1 MKDDTVHLIVLGMS
15 HKTAGVAVRERLAG
29 QELTL
34 ATNAEIM
41 HAARVSGMVVISTC
55 NRTELYVEAETHH
68 ELLKWFADRLAV
80 DILELNKYTYM
91 YSDFDAIRH
100 LMRLA
105 CGLDSMVI
113 GEVEILG
120 QLKAAYKT
128 ALQHGTVTKTL
139 GRLFENAFAVAK
151 QVRSETEIGLNPISV
166 AYLAVRLAQRIF
178 TDIAAQTVLLIGAGD
193 TARLMLRHLA
203 GAGVKRFMLANR
215 TLANSQALVQ
225 DLAQECGSGIAVD
238 LLELNLIPDALA
250 RADIVV
256 TTTSAPLPLVGKGM
270 VERAIKAR
278 KYKSMFMIDLA
289 VPRNI
294 EPQVQQIS
302 DVYLY
307 GIDDLQ
313 SIAAEHQ
320 RTRHTAVP
328 QAEMIITREMQKF
341 IAWLDSRHSITAIQA
356 FRQRCELRRDQAL
369 LEAMQQ
375 LEGGRDPKQVLE
387 KFAHVLLNKLLHE
400 PTVQLR
406 KAGIAGNNE
415 LLHMM
420 RELFEEEV

>member
-1 MKDDTVHLIVLGMS
+1 MHLIALGMS
-15 HKTAGVAVRERLAG
+15 HKTAGVALREKIAG
-29 QELTL
+29 GRELIL

-41 HAARVSGMVVISTC
+41 HAARVSGVVVISTC
-55 NRTELYVEAETHH
+55 NRTELYVEADDRH

-80 DILELNKYTYM
+80 DILELKKYTYM
-91 YSDFDAIRH
+91 YSDFEAIRH

-105 CGLDSMVI
+105 CGLDSMVL

-120 QLKAAYKT
+120 QLKAAYKS

-139 GRLFENAFAVAK
+139 GRLFESAFAVAK
-151 QVRSETEIGLNPISV
+151 QVRSETKIGLNPISV

-215 TLANSQALVQ
+215 TLANSQALI
-225 DLAQECGSGIAVD
+225 QECGSGIEVD

-256 TTTSAPLPLVGKGM
+256 TTTSSPLPLVGKGM

-278 KYKSMFMIDLA
+278 KYKAMFMIDLA

-328 QAEMIITREMQKF
+328 QAEQIITREMQKF
-341 IAWLDSRHSITAIQA
+341 IAWLDSRQSISTIQA
-356 FRQRCELRRDQAL
+356 FRQRCEIRRDQAL

-375 LEGGRDPKQVLE
+375 LDGGRDPKQVLE

-420 RELFEEEV
+420 REMFEEEK

>member
-1 MKDDTVHLIVLGMS
+1 MHLIVLGMS
-15 HKTAGVAVRERLAG
+15 HKTAYVAMREKLAG
-29 QELTL
+29 GLDLVL

-41 HAARVSGMVVISTC
+41 HAARIKGVVVISTC
-55 NRTELYVEAETHH
+55 NRTELYVEADAPN

-80 DILELNKYTYM
+80 DIHELKKYTYM

-105 CGLDSMVI
+105 CGLDSMVL

-128 ALQHGTVTKTL
+128 ALQQGTVTKTL
-139 GRLFENAFAVAK
+139 GRLFESAFAVAK

-178 TDIAAQTVLLIGAGD
+178 TDIAAQTVLIIGAGD

-203 GAGVKRFMLANR
+203 GAGVKRFMIANR
-215 TLANSQALVQ
+215 TLANSQALV
-225 DLAQECGSGIAVD
+225 QECGSGIAVD
-238 LLELNLIPDALA
+238 LLELNMIPDALA

-256 TTTSAPLPLVGKGM
+256 TTTSSPLPIVGKGM

-313 SIAAEHQ
+313 SIAEEHQ

-341 IAWLDSRHSITAIQA
+341 IAWLDSRQSISTIQA
-356 FRQRCELRRDQAL
+356 FRQRCELRRDEAL

-406 KAGIAGNNE
+406 RAGVAGNNE
-415 LLHMM
+415 LLHKM
-420 RELFEEEV
+420 RELFEEEL